1 MVKRLMLSLAALA
14 FGVALVAPAPAF
26 ARMHFTTTNERLD
39 ALTQQANS
47 SVSLTNQA
55 EIATKLNEITTQA
68 QGAKAA
74 AEEAAQRP
82 ASVAEDKSVLAK
94 VGTDMDAVVAAA
106 NKAKTATGADQQA
119 SLKEIQ
125 TRAQDSSNAVKQR
138 IAAQRRSPAGP
149 GWRRRARPS
158 CRLRPGER
166 AWRGPGPARARTV
179 LCGWRPRRPGR
190 CPTAPFGLIRWP
202 SPPTPL
208 PVRGRGEQSPACRSS
223 PLSSQE
229 GAGGPWGYKD
239 VGVADIRAAQRP
251 MVG

>member
-1 MVKRLMLSLAALA
+1 MLSLAALA

-82 ASVAEDKSVLAK
+82 ASGAEDKSVLAK

-106 NKAKTATGADQQA
+106 TKAKTATGADQQA

-125 TRAQDSSNAVKQR
+125 TKAQDSSTAVKQR
-138 IAAQRRSPAGP
+138 IAAQLAAPPAAPAAQASPSVLPSSGQASVLGAAPGLLGLGLFFVVGGLGVLGAARLRRSA
-149 GWRRRARPS
+149 
-158 CRLRPGER
+158 
-166 AWRGPGPARARTV
+166 
-179 LCGWRPRRPGR
+179 
-190 CPTAPFGLIRWP
+190 
-202 SPPTPL
+202 
-208 PVRGRGEQSPACRSS
+208 
-223 PLSSQE
+223 
-229 GAGGPWGYKD
+229 
-239 VGVADIRAAQRP
+239 
-251 MVG
+251 